1 MEERKMKIAKIR
13 IASPVSL
20 PLVEGGNRDY
30 GRGYHEVDASIL
42 DHWFVKGLINAGTV
56 VVESEKTVSGFKSL
70 PKEEAKPIIPNVP
83 DDKYKVGTVSINI
96 VDKKE
101 PLVDVSVEEV
111 SDKPIKRRNKKKEA

>member
-1 MEERKMKIAKIR
+1 MKIAKIR

-56 VVESEKTVSGFKSL
+56 VVESEKTVSNYKPL

-83 DDKYKVGTVSINI
+83 DDRYKVGTVTINN
-96 VDKKE
+96 VVNKKEE
-101 PLVDVSVEEV
+101 PLVDVSVEDV
-111 SDKPIKRRNKKKEA
+111 TDKTIKRRNKKKRG